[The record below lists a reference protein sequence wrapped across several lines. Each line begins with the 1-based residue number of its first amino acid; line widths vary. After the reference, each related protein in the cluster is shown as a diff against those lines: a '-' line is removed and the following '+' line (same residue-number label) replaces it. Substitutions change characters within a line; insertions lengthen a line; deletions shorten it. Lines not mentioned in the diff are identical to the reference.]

1 MLVNVR
7 LSESLSDGRARYRVG
22 RALAAIGTGVPP
34 FTTLQARLAGEE
46 RLVLGGV
53 TRALADRAVAV
64 MAAEQVRATIEIG
77 GAGEAPAPSRSWR
90 PVAAVVVVALVGAGA
105 WQLTRRRPAAD
116 APPAGRPEQVRDL
129 SPTEI
134 AERGLAATV
143 ALRCGDRVG
152 SGFLVERETV
162 VTNAHVV
169 CPGASALRV
178 RAADGRE
185 TDGAVEKVEEALDL
199 AVVRAPGLAGQPL
212 PLGDAGGL
220 KAGQRLTIVG
230 SPVGM
235 DFTVH
240 QASVSNVDRRELG
253 VALIQIDGQ
262 VNPGNSGGPL
272 IDAQGRVVGVVTLKR
287 QDADGIAL
295 AVPINY
301 LHTGTTAPL
310 PGVAGPRS
318 PEFARMAARAEEDSR
333 QLAGELA
340 AVGQRPGL
348 VAAGVVGPVI
358 VARVLWP
365 SAVEPAAQSLR
376 FHLWSGSERICTLE
390 GSVPG
395 WSKVE
400 ARDGGSVLP
409 GRVKTWLER
418 NGFASDMYG
427 AQTSLDVQSC
437 PPTPLAGGR
446 IELELE
452 DADSDASRVV
462 L

>member
-1 MLVNVR
+1 
-7 LSESLSDGRARYRVG
+7 
-22 RALAAIGTGVPP
+22 
-34 FTTLQARLAGEE
+34 
-46 RLVLGGV
+46 
-53 TRALADRAVAV
+53 
-64 MAAEQVRATIEIG
+64 
-77 GAGEAPAPSRSWR
+77 
-90 PVAAVVVVALVGAGA
+90 
-105 WQLTRRRPAAD
+105 
-116 APPAGRPEQVRDL
+116 VRDL

-272 IDAQGRVVGVVTLKR
+272 IDSEGRAVGIVSMMVRNARGL
-287 QDADGIAL
+287 GLAL
-295 AVPINY
+295 PINY
-301 LHTGTTAPL
+301 VYEAAGTGEVPLPLPAPDFRRWSGVLERVRAADERQLVEAEEAFKVPALGGAGIHPDGRVFAILVARGRPSGARVFRFRLTRDSDTLCTPSGLVETWDFYSRERGDATGDPRLFRWLERHGLSRDLYVGTAPL
-310 PGVAGPRS
+310 AWEGCPDSKDVEGAELTLPESPSGVRVALS
-318 PEFARMAARAEEDSR
+318 PFRE
-333 QLAGELA
+333 
-340 AVGQRPGL
+340 
-348 VAAGVVGPVI
+348 
-358 VARVLWP
+358 
-365 SAVEPAAQSLR
+365 
-376 FHLWSGSERICTLE
+376 
-390 GSVPG
+390 
-395 WSKVE
+395 
-400 ARDGGSVLP
+400 
-409 GRVKTWLER
+409 
-418 NGFASDMYG
+418 
-427 AQTSLDVQSC
+427 
-437 PPTPLAGGR
+437 
-446 IELELE
+446 
-452 DADSDASRVV
+452 
-462 L
+462 